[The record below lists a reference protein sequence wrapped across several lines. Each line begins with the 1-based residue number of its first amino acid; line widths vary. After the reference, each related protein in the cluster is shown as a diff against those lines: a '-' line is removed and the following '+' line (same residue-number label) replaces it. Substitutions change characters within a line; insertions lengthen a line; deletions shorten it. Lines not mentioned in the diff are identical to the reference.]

1 MHSLIHPL
9 LFAYSC
15 IYVHHF
21 FIDSLMWQ
29 PRTSSFMKA
38 KVWECIDLMKLSSP
52 WWLSQVD
59 LWPEDV
65 VDPDDVLLVGVL
77 GVDGDGGTGLD
88 PDVTAVLLDP
98 PVVLSDTLTLIH
110 HWERDIEIYKE
121 RERERGGLFCHG
133 GFCLISGCS
142 TLLDITLTEQLVHHM
157 REKRGKMDE
166 GGKSW
171 TEGERESGW
180 EREGGSHQMSCD
192 SWLRAALLL
201 PSLIRPTHTASLCVC
216 VCIGVC
222 SCHVHVSV

>member
-121 RERERGGLFCHG
+121 REREEVCSVTVDFVWYLAVPRCWTSRWPSSLF
-133 GFCLISGCS
+133 
-142 TLLDITLTEQLVHHM
+142 ITWERKEEKWTKEGRVGQRA
-157 REKRGKMDE
+157 REKV
-166 GGKSW
+166 
-171 TEGERESGW
+171 GEREREAVIRCHVTAGW
-180 EREGGSHQMSCD
+180 E
-192 SWLRAALLL
+192 LLCCC
-201 PSLIRPTHTASLCVC
+201 RH
-216 VCIGVC
+216 
-222 SCHVHVSV
+222 